1 MTGSEFA
8 IILVSCLLGSSG
20 LMGFLFWVITRRIEK
35 RDKDK
40 ADIRF
45 RSETA
50 ESEKEKLKSEKEKQL
65 CDRIG
70 LVEIG
75 TKALLH
81 NELYQATSMYLA
93 KKYCSQSDKANLE
106 MLAKPYFEMKM
117 NDVCK
122 RQYEECM
129 SLPNCKES
137 KRKSAND

>member
-20 LMGFLFWVITRRIEK
+20 LMGFLFWIITRRIEK

-45 RSETA
+45 RSDNEA
-50 ESEKEKLKSEKEKQL
+50 KEIAAAKALKEKEL

-70 LVEIG
+70 LVEHG

-81 NELYQATSMYLA
+81 NELYQATSVYLTR
-93 KKYCSQSDKANLE
+93 KWCSQADKANLE
-106 MLAKPYFEMKM
+106 MMATPYFEMKM
-117 NDVCK
+117 NGVCK